1 MDVCGVTSQI
11 MELKTSTPY
20 VTRHEEI
27 KTGFKNINDYS
38 KYLQEK
44 YPEMNTGTKNMY
56 GVPVTVTVSSAFL
69 EKCNKDPQKAAFL
82 EENLAVTNEC
92 VKRSVALTK
101 NMPGSPVMTFMTIEY
116 DSNGEITMTS
126 ACTNDPDGKI
136 ASENA
141 KRKAD
146 EARAAHNKNE
156 KRRLKK
162 KKEKEAEEKQRLEK
176 LQNTTLE
183 MQEYIGMGTD
193 LRAITENIFGS
204 NGKTSFDLKA

>member
-1 MDVCGVTSQI
+1 MDVSGVTSQI
-11 MELKTSTPY
+11 MELKTATPY
-20 VTRHEEI
+20 VTRQEEI

-69 EKCNKDPQKAAFL
+69 EKCNKDPEKAAFL

-92 VKRSVALTK
+92 VKRSVEYTK
-101 NMPGSPVMTFMTIEY
+101 NMPGNPVMTFMTIEY
-116 DSNGEITMTS
+116 DANGEITMTS

-136 ASENA
+136 ARENA

-146 EARAAHNKNE
+146 EARETQKKLE

-162 KKEKEAEEKQRLEK
+162 KKEKEAEEKRRLEK
-176 LQNTTLE
+176 IKSESLE
-183 MQEYIGMGTD
+183 TQEYIGIGTD
-193 LRAITENIFGS
+193 LRAITESIFGS
-204 NGKTSFDLKA
+204 KGKTSFDLRA